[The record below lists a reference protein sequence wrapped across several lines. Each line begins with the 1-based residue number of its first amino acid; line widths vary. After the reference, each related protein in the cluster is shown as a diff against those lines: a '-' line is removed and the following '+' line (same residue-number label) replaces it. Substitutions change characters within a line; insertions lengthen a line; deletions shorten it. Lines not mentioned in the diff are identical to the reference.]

1 MELDT
6 GILIDDGIANP
17 GSVAQVL
24 PANQIVCLARPG
36 RSSAEIWSEN
46 EERLGMK
53 LFVDQLPNPDQAWQK
68 FLEFDAQIS

>member
-24 PANQIVCLARPG
+24 P
-36 RSSAEIWSEN
+36 E
-46 EERLGMK
+46 K
-53 LFVDQLPNPDQAWQK
+53 LKSRTVAGYM
-68 FLEFDAQIS
+68 